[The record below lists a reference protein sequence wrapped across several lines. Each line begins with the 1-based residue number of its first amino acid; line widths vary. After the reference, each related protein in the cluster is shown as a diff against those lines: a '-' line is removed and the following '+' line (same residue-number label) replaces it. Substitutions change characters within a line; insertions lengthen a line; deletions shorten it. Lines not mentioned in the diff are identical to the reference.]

1 MRVYCKACEQDMTQ
15 EYNEADCK
23 DDICALCKFKLLK
36 QEPALPEPKTGICG
50 RCYGEPVE
58 VFPANCNEKPENLIG
73 QPIGQYHCPDC
84 GAMVVAGSPHP
95 DMCQKCIDR
104 KHPAFDLLKQE
115 QPKPKI
121 TDVRMECLKCHR
133 ISTVGNAIP
142 DIDGEGSLGCPFCYD
157 KDLERVALVEQPL
170 SDSEQVFPKPLN
182 PAQAAMMGI
191 MPEAI
196 KDTTNIDKCSDC
208 PYNPFGRETAEEK
221 EVNDKL
227 YNTQEPSDSEPS
239 DDWCKKLIDFI
250 YPDVDKMTDE
260 EVETELRRLNI
271 DTTVSMNKVRLALQ
285 KAKDKKQ
292 SLSEPSD
299 SEQGEFRKT
308 HFDEI
313 KANAYGM
320 ETPQF
325 CGWLYTVIY
334 DSYAEIDRLTE
345 EIFNIKRLCNYY
357 DEFGE
362 VSQPDY
368 VLPDLADNVMGIFA
382 ELQQRIQQL
391 EAKLAEFRAYNEG
404 DNAIVVIEQLEKE
417 LAEAKD
423 ELENYKLEHSRRCG
437 EIRDLKD
444 ELEQAKK
451 TK

>member
-1 MRVYCKACEQDMTQ
+1 
-15 EYNEADCK
+15 
-23 DDICALCKFKLLK
+23 
-36 QEPALPEPKTGICG
+36 
-50 RCYGEPVE
+50 
-58 VFPANCNEKPENLIG
+58 
-73 QPIGQYHCPDC
+73 
-84 GAMVVAGSPHP
+84 
-95 DMCQKCIDR
+95 
-104 KHPAFDLLKQE
+104 
-115 QPKPKI
+115 
-121 TDVRMECLKCHR
+121 MECLKCHR

-157 KDLERVALVEQPL
+157 KDLERVALVEQP
-170 SDSEQVFPKPLN
+170 
-182 PAQAAMMGI
+182 
-191 MPEAI
+191 
-196 KDTTNIDKCSDC
+196 
-208 PYNPFGRETAEEK
+208 
-221 EVNDKL
+221 
-227 YNTQEPSDSEPS
+227 
-239 DDWCKKLIDFI
+239 
-250 YPDVDKMTDE
+250 
-260 EVETELRRLNI
+260 
-271 DTTVSMNKVRLALQ
+271 
-285 KAKDKKQ
+285 
-292 SLSEPSD
+292 PSD